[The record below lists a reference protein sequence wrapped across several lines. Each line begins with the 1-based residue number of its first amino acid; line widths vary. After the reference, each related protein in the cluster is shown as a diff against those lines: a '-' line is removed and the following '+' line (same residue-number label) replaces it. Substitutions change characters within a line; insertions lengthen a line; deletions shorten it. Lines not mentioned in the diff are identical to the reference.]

1 MVEGTIKR
9 LDLTSRTALVAL
21 SDGKEL
27 AVTFPEHANI
37 EVAEP
42 ETMGTMGG
50 TIEDLREGFI
60 VELDLQHHAD
70 GSCTCVSAVC
80 VS

>member
-1 MVEGTIKR
+1 MVEGTIKK
-9 LDLTSRTALVAL
+9 LDVASRSALVAL

-27 AVTFPEHANI
+27 SVTFPERANI

-50 TIEDLREGFI
+50 TLEDLREGYI

-70 GSCTCVSAVC
+70 GSCTCSSVVC